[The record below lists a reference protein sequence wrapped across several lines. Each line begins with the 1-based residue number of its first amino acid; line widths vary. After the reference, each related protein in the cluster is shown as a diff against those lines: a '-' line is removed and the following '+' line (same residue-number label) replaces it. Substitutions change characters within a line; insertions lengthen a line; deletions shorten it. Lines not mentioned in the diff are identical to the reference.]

1 MKAMKRILAVTLALA
16 AILSLSVFA
25 GATESGPEI
34 IEGEDFII
42 IKQDGPSI
50 MPREA
55 TLIDTI
61 HYTGKS
67 HYTKSV
73 RCRENEGNALN
84 VYVDNREGNGT
95 LNVFLT
101 VDGGTVSGEDQQKMQ
116 LPAGKAQTYIIMHK
130 DKSDLGGTVVDIE
143 IGSNDGH
150 EMNFSLRARQYLYGG

>member
-1 MKAMKRILAVTLALA
+1 MKTMKRLLAMTLALA
-16 AILSLSVFA
+16 TVLSFAVFA
-25 GATESGPEI
+25 SASDSGPEV

-42 IKQDGPSI
+42 IKYDGPSI
-50 MPREA
+50 MPRDL

-61 HYTGKS
+61 HYTGRS
-67 HYTKSV
+67 HYRNSV
-73 RCRENEGNALN
+73 ICQPNQGNALN

-150 EMNFSLRARQYLYGG
+150 EMNFSLRARQRPYDG